1 MISAVRIPL
10 GVSPLEY
17 TFDILKEF
25 DGGRVCAIVP
35 TTRAVRQLAGGKL
48 KTVEIFPIKEFTE
61 YATNY
66 NGVHLPKQLRP
77 FYLKK
82 AANALS
88 KDDKIAIFRSE
99 NNLFLDNFTA
109 FVQASSDIFSFYR
122 ELSAEMINADE
133 LAAAGKYTDYELQI
147 TVLERLWHNYLE
159 IIKNDGYTEEW
170 ESYRTPSFREDF
182 ITRYDKFVFLIGGY
196 LTKYELEQLR
206 QTGGK
211 KDIHLIFNYA
221 GNRHAHHFLY
231 EKHLNITL
239 DDRPLPSLS
248 NENTHIY
255 SCSSMAAQLELIT
268 SLACQY
274 NAQGN
279 SFRTMAV
286 IIPDESVKSYFLRV
300 DPYNLFDI
308 TSNENIDSA
317 EFLQL
322 FKNILSLR
330 ANFKFFDSAYAEIN
344 DILKIFM
351 QPIVYSLA
359 GVKDTVQKYKKS
371 LSEGKIYLPFDDVK
385 KELFF
390 KDYCNSFFSMDEMI
404 TPRDAVKHIKT
415 FISNVSSII
424 PENELNIIHRVTE
437 NLDKLYAIYTPIKDT
452 IHYKDAFEL
461 ILSEISNIKIPTPKG
476 KIPVMGILESRNLNF
491 NIVFIPAMN
500 DNLFPPTSK
509 KDIFLNTEIRQSLDL
524 PTIADRESLMKN
536 YLLQIMERSKLNVI
550 LYSSASSA
558 QNKSRFLEE
567 ITVYGN
573 ITEKSYSPS
582 EITLF
587 KSNNIYFSKNDSINI
602 DKNDNIL
609 KKLSRFTYSATSL
622 NTYLKCPLSF
632 YFQFVKNVSPE
643 PTPEKSLSSLKI
655 GNAFHKALE
664 RLNKEAILPGNKNYR
679 KVFKYEFS
687 KRLMKTDAF
696 KFNATEQFKAELSAD
711 VIDIIAERELERLTQ
726 GWQLKY
732 TERNIDLKYN
742 GYNLKGFID
751 RIDSK
756 DNCHEIID
764 YKFKSNL
771 PKNDKPFTRE
781 KSTDLQMPLYALL
794 FELDEGVIPENLYYF
809 DLKQTINL
817 INAFNMEYYDE
828 FKADFL
834 DLLNEINS
842 DNTPFYQTNKADSC
856 KNCPYSGICGRN
868 S

>member
-1 MISAVRIPL
+1 
-10 GVSPLEY
+10 
-17 TFDILKEF
+17 
-25 DGGRVCAIVP
+25 
-35 TTRAVRQLAGGKL
+35 
-48 KTVEIFPIKEFTE
+48 
-61 YATNY
+61 
-66 NGVHLPKQLRP
+66 
-77 FYLKK
+77 
-82 AANALS
+82 
-88 KDDKIAIFRSE
+88 
-99 NNLFLDNFTA
+99 
-109 FVQASSDIFSFYR
+109 
-122 ELSAEMINADE
+122 
-133 LAAAGKYTDYELQI
+133 
-147 TVLERLWHNYLE
+147 
-159 IIKNDGYTEEW
+159 
-170 ESYRTPSFREDF
+170 
-182 ITRYDKFVFLIGGY
+182 
-196 LTKYELEQLR
+196 
-206 QTGGK
+206 
-211 KDIHLIFNYA
+211 
-221 GNRHAHHFLY
+221 
-231 EKHLNITL
+231 
-239 DDRPLPSLS
+239 
-248 NENTHIY
+248 
-255 SCSSMAAQLELIT
+255 
-268 SLACQY
+268 
-274 NAQGN
+274 
-279 SFRTMAV
+279 
-286 IIPDESVKSYFLRV
+286 
-300 DPYNLFDI
+300 
-308 TSNENIDSA
+308 
-317 EFLQL
+317 
-322 FKNILSLR
+322 
-330 ANFKFFDSAYAEIN
+330 
-344 DILKIFM
+344 
-351 QPIVYSLA
+351 
-359 GVKDTVQKYKKS
+359 
-371 LSEGKIYLPFDDVK
+371 
-385 KELFF
+385 
-390 KDYCNSFFSMDEMI
+390 
-404 TPRDAVKHIKT
+404 
-415 FISNVSSII
+415 
-424 PENELNIIHRVTE
+424 
-437 NLDKLYAIYTPIKDT
+437 
-452 IHYKDAFEL
+452 
-461 ILSEISNIKIPTPKG
+461 SNIKIPTPKG

-609 KKLSRFTYSATSL
+609 KKLSLFTYSATSL

-687 KRLMKTDAF
+687 KRLMQTDAF